1 MPRGTY
7 HHLDPGGNLAGVEVF
22 SCAPGPAGWRYVSQT
37 YDAERRP
44 LGRVD
49 VTVDDRWRQVRV
61 LVTAGAWSLRGG
73 LAGPEAVWV
82 RAPAD
87 AGGAAGAGAGGDG
100 GAGGEEGAGGGEQAA
115 TAAGFTGRSPA
126 FAVVTARLLGL
137 ELLGR
142 RRVHLIAVTEPAC
155 LALPVDEGWALVD
168 VEEHATDTA
177 PLRVERY
184 EVADLA
190 TAERRVVH
198 LAGDVVLEA
207 PGLEL
212 AELESPPN
220 Q

>member
-7 HHLDPGGNLAGVEVF
+7 HHLDPGGSLAGVEVF
-22 SCAPGPAGWRYVSQT
+22 SCAPGPSGWRYVSQVYT
-37 YDAERRP
+37 PEHEP

-49 VTVDDRWRQVRV
+49 VTVDDAWRQVRV
-61 LVTAGAWSLRGG
+61 QVTSGAWSLRGG
-73 LAGPEAVWV
+73 VAGPDAVWV
-82 RAPAD
+82 RGPAD
-87 AGGAAGAGAGGDG
+87 AAP
-100 GAGGEEGAGGGEQAA
+100 GGEGDEHTA

-126 FAVVTARLLGL
+126 FAVATARLLRL
-137 ELLGR
+137 SLLDR
-142 RRVHLIAVTEPAC
+142 RRVRLVGVTEPAC
-155 LALPVDEGWALVD
+155 VALPVDEGWALVD
-168 VEEHATDTA
+168 VTEHETETA

-212 AELESPPN
+212 ADLESPPN

>member
-7 HHLDPGGNLAGVEVF
+7 HHLDPGGTLAGVEVF

-37 YDAERRP
+37 YDAENRP

-61 LVTAGAWSLRGG
+61 QVTSGAWTLRGG

-82 RAPAD
+82 RVPAED
-87 AGGAAGAGAGGDG
+87 AEGPGAHAAGAA
-100 GAGGEEGAGGGEQAA
+100 EQAA

-126 FAVVTARLLGL
+126 FAVATARLLGL
-137 ELLGR
+137 GLLDR
-142 RRVHLIAVTEPAC
+142 RRVRLVGVTEPAC
-155 LALPVDEGWALVD
+155 VALPVDEGWALVD

-212 AELESPPN
+212 ANLESPPT

>member
-1 MPRGTY
+1 VPRGTY
-7 HHLDPGGNLAGVEVF
+7 HHLDPGGTLAGVEVF

-37 YDAERRP
+37 YDADSRP

-61 LVTAGAWSLRGG
+61 QVTAGAWTLRGG

-87 AGGAAGAGAGGDG
+87 APVGRAEDT
-100 GAGGEEGAGGGEQAA
+100 EQAA

-137 ELLGR
+137 SLLDR
-142 RRVHLIAVTEPAC
+142 RRVRLVGVTEPAC
-155 LALPVDEGWALVD
+155 VALPVDEGWALVD
-168 VEEHATDTA
+168 VTEHETDSG
-177 PLRVERY
+177 PLPVQRY

-212 AELESPPN
+212 VDLESPPN
-220 Q
+220 L

>member
-7 HHLDPGGNLAGVEVF
+7 HHLDPGGSLAGVEVF
-22 SCAPGPAGWRYVSQT
+22 SCAPGPSGWRYVSQV
-37 YDAERRP
+37 YDGSSAP

-61 LVTAGAWSLRGG
+61 QVKCGSWTVRGG
-73 LAGPEAVWV
+73 VAGPEAVWV
-82 RAPAD
+82 RAAD
-87 AGGAAGAGAGGDG
+87 ALPGTAPGAPPGASPGASAGGSG
-100 GAGGEEGAGGGEQAA
+100 GDEQTA

-126 FAVVTARLLGL
+126 FAVATARLLGL
-137 ELLGR
+137 SLLGR
-142 RRVHLIAVTEPAC
+142 RRVRLVAVTEPAC

-168 VEEHATDTA
+168 VTAHDTDSG

-207 PGLEL
+207 PGVEL
-212 AELESPPN
+212 ADLESPPT

>member
-1 MPRGTY
+1 VPRGTY
-7 HHLDPGGNLAGVEVF
+7 HHLDPGGTLAGVEVF
-22 SCAPGPAGWRYVSQT
+22 SCAPGPSGWRYVSQV
-37 YDAERRP
+37 YSADQSP

-49 VTVDDRWRQVRV
+49 VAVDAAWRAVRV
-61 LVTAGAWSLRGG
+61 VVSGGGWVVRGG
-73 LAGPEAVWV
+73 VVGPDAVWV
-82 RAPAD
+82 RTPSVE
-87 AGGAAGAGAGGDG
+87 AGTPEVE
-100 GAGGEEGAGGGEQAA
+100 GEEQAA
-115 TAAGFTGRSPA
+115 RAVGFTGRSPA

-137 ELLGR
+137 GLLDR
-142 RRVHLIAVTEPAC
+142 RRVRLAGVTEPAC
-155 LALPVDEGWALVD
+155 AVLPVDEGWALVD
-168 VEEHATDTA
+168 VESHDTESG

-212 AELESPPN
+212 ADLESPPN

>member
-7 HHLDPGGNLAGVEVF
+7 HHLDPDGSLVGVEVF
-22 SCAPGPAGWRYVSQT
+22 SCAPGPSGWRYVSQT
-37 YDAERRP
+37 YDAANVP

-49 VTVDDRWRQVRV
+49 VTVDGSWRQVRV
-61 LVTAGAWSLRGG
+61 QVTAGGWTLRGG

-82 RAPAD
+82 RLPAD
-87 AGGAAGAGAGGDG
+87 APPSEGGD
-100 GAGGEEGAGGGEQAA
+100 EQ
-115 TAAGFTGRSPA
+115 TAPAVGFTGRSPA
-126 FAVVTARLLGL
+126 FAVASARMLRLDLLD
-137 ELLGR
+137 R
-142 RRVHLIAVTEPAC
+142 RRVRLVGVNEPAC
-155 LALPVDEGWALVD
+155 VALPVDEGWALVD
-168 VEEHATDTA
+168 VEEHDTDTG

-212 AELESPPN
+212 ADLESPPN

>member
-1 MPRGTY
+1 VPRGTY
-7 HHLDPGGNLAGVEVF
+7 HHIDPGGSLAGVEVF
-22 SCAPGPAGWRYVSQT
+22 SCAPGPSGWRYVSQV
-37 YDAERRP
+37 YAPLGGEDAGGGGALGEP

-49 VTVDDRWRQVRV
+49 VTVDAAWRQVRV
-61 LVTAGAWSLRGG
+61 VVTGGGWTVRGG
-73 LAGPEAVWV
+73 VLGPDVVWV
-82 RAPAD
+82 RTPAALPGAPD
-87 AGGAAGAGAGGDG
+87 VAG
-100 GAGGEEGAGGGEQAA
+100 EEQAA
-115 TAAGFTGRSPA
+115 RGVGFTGRSPA

-137 ELLGR
+137 GLLDR
-142 RRVHLIAVTEPAC
+142 RRVRLLGVTEPAC
-155 LALPVDEGWALVD
+155 ATLPVDEGWALVD
-168 VEEHATDTA
+168 VTEHETETA

-212 AELESPPN
+212 VDLESPPN

>member
-1 MPRGTY
+1 M
-7 HHLDPGGNLAGVEVF
+7 F

-37 YDAERRP
+37 YDADSRP

-49 VTVDDRWRQVRV
+49 LTVDDRWRQVRV
-61 LVTAGAWSLRGG
+61 QVTAGGWTLRGG
-73 LAGPEAVWV
+73 VVGSEAVWV
-82 RAPAD
+82 REPAD
-87 AGGAAGAGAGGDG
+87 AAAGVGA
-100 GAGGEEGAGGGEQAA
+100 EQTA

-126 FAVVTARLLGL
+126 FAIATARLLGL
-137 ELLGR
+137 GLLDR
-142 RRVHLIAVTEPAC
+142 RRVRLVGVTEPAAV
-155 LALPVDEGWALVD
+155 ALPVDEGWALVD
-168 VEEHATDTA
+168 VTEHPTDTG

-212 AELESPPN
+212 ADLESAPN
-220 Q
+220 LRPTEE

>member
-1 MPRGTY
+1 LPRGTY
-7 HHLDPGGNLAGVEVF
+7 HHLDPGGSVAGVEVF
-22 SCAPGPAGWRYVSQT
+22 SCAPGPAGWRYVSQVYT
-37 YDAERRP
+37 PSHDP

-61 LVTAGAWSLRGG
+61 QVTSGSWSLRGG
-73 LAGPEAVWV
+73 LAGPDAVWV
-82 RAPAD
+82 RAPSASAPSPD
-87 AGGAAGAGAGGDG
+87 DV
-100 GAGGEEGAGGGEQAA
+100 EQ
-115 TAAGFTGRSPA
+115 TAPAVGFTGRSPA
-126 FAVVTARLLGL
+126 FAVATARLLGL
-137 ELLGR
+137 GLLDR
-142 RRVHLIAVTEPAC
+142 RRVRLVGITEPAC
-155 LALPVDEGWALVD
+155 VALPVDEGWALVD
-168 VEEHATDTA
+168 VDSHDTDSG

-212 AELESPPN
+212 VDLESPPN

>member
-7 HHLDPGGNLAGVEVF
+7 HHLDPGGTLAGVEVF
-22 SCAPGPAGWRYVSQT
+22 SCAPGPSGWRYVSQV
-37 YDAERRP
+37 YDADSAP

-49 VTVDDRWRQVRV
+49 VTVDAAWRQVRV
-61 LVTAGAWSLRGG
+61 VVSSGGWVLRGG
-73 LAGPEAVWV
+73 VVGPDAVWV
-82 RAPAD
+82 RTPAAAPGEPEV
-87 AGGAAGAGAGGDG
+87 AGD
-100 GAGGEEGAGGGEQAA
+100 EQSLP
-115 TAAGFTGRSPA
+115 AAGFTGRSPA

-137 ELLGR
+137 GLLDR
-142 RRVHLIAVTEPAC
+142 RRVRLVGVAEPAC
-155 LALPVDEGWALVD
+155 AALPVDEGWALVD
-168 VEEHATDTA
+168 VTTHDTESV

-212 AELESPPN
+212 ADLESPPN

>member
-7 HHLDPGGNLAGVEVF
+7 HHLDPGGDLAGVEVF
-22 SCAPGPAGWRYVSQT
+22 SCSPGPAGWRYVSQV
-37 YDAERRP
+37 YSPDDEP

-61 LVTAGAWSLRGG
+61 QVAAGGWTLRGG
-73 LAGPEAVWV
+73 LAGPDAVWV
-82 RAPAD
+82 RTPAD
-87 AGGAAGAGAGGDG
+87 ALRAAEAA
-100 GAGGEEGAGGGEQAA
+100 AEEQ
-115 TAAGFTGRSPA
+115 TARAVGFTGRSPA

-137 ELLGR
+137 SLLDR
-142 RRVHLIAVTEPAC
+142 RRVRLVGVTEPAC
-155 LALPVDEGWALVD
+155 VALPVDEGWALVD
-168 VEEHATDTA
+168 VTGHDTDA
-177 PLRVERY
+177 GPLRVERY

-212 AELESPPN
+212 ADLESPPN